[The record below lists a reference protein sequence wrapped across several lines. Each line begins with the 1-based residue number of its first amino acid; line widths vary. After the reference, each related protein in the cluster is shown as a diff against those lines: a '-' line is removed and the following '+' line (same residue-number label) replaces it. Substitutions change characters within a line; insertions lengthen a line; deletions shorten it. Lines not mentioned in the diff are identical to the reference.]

1 MATTPFKGAN
11 TAQFYV
17 AETTPGVT
25 PTNPVWSP
33 LRNTGGVPAVTR
45 DALTSNELDG
55 SRETTSIRTGNKQVS
70 GEYAIE
76 LSSRSQDDFLAG
88 AMTSTWQAGVKIT
101 GAAITVAPAGKTF
114 TRAAGNF
121 ITDGVEV
128 GDLIAFTDL
137 TGDNAKPFIVTAVSA
152 LVVTGA
158 GIQHTL
164 TAEKVTTDAKTGDKL
179 ETGNAKTGDKL
190 ETGNACKTFSIL
202 TWFKG
207 RCGNPDAYMLTK
219 GVEIS
224 GFTVEQAVNAM
235 VTGSFPFIGLSQEIL
250 TAPPSDSDFSQVTFT
265 DEPFSSV
272 DVSVFDGSTPLRCDT
287 LTITNDNGASAQFE
301 LGNSSVAFVER
312 GRAANTFSISG
323 KLYDMAM
330 IQKFINEQQVEINS
344 ILAGVNGAM
353 SFSLKRAE
361 LTAVTPEIGGPESIT
376 QSIEGQA
383 TGNQYQSSIVIQRI
397 TYA

>member
-17 AETTPGVT
+17 AEVTPGVT
-25 PTNPVWSP
+25 PSNPVWSP
-33 LRNTGGVPAVTR
+33 LRNTGGVPAITR
-45 DALTSNELDG
+45 DTLTSNELDG

-76 LSSRSQDDFLAG
+76 LSSKSQDDWLAG
-88 AMTSTWQAGVKIT
+88 ALGSTWQSGVSLS
-101 GAAITVAPAGKTF
+101 GLSITVAPAGKTF
-114 TRAAGNF
+114 TRTTGSF
-121 ITDGVEV
+121 ITDGVAV

-137 TGDNAKPFIVTAVSA
+137 TGDNAKPFIVTAVTA
-152 LVVTGA
+152 TVVTGA

-164 TAEKVTTDAKTGDKL
+164 TTETKTSKVKTGD
-179 ETGNAKTGDKL
+179 TL

-202 TWFKG
+202 TWYKG
-207 RCGNPDAYMLTK
+207 QCGGTAAYTLTK
-219 GVEIS
+219 GVEVS
-224 GFTVEQAVNAM
+224 GFTIEQAVNAM
-235 VTGSFPFIGLSQEIL
+235 VTGSFPFIGRSQEIL
-250 TAPPSDSDFSQVTFT
+250 TTLPSGSNFSSVTFG

-272 DVSVFDGSTPLRCDT
+272 DVSVFDGSTPLRCDS
-287 LTITNDNGASAQFE
+287 LTITNDNSASAQFE
-301 LGNSSVAFVER
+301 LGNTNVAFVER
-312 GRAANTFSISG
+312 SRAANTFSISG

-376 QSIEGQA
+376 QSIEGQS

-397 TYA
+397 SYA

>member
-1 MATTPFKGAN
+1 MATTPFKGAT

-17 AETTPGVT
+17 AEVTPGVT
-25 PTNPVWSP
+25 PTSPVWSP
-33 LRNTGGVPAVTR
+33 LRNTGGVPAITR
-45 DALTSNELDG
+45 DTLTSNELDG

-76 LSSRSQDDFLAG
+76 LSSKSQDDWLAG
-88 AMTSTWQAGVKIT
+88 ALGSTWQSGVSLS
-101 GAAITVAPAGKTF
+101 GLSITVAPAGKTF
-114 TRAAGNF
+114 TRSTGSF
-121 ITDGVEV
+121 ISDGVEV

-137 TGDNAKPFIVTAVSA
+137 TGDNAKPFIVTAVEA

-164 TAEKVTTDAKTGDKL
+164 TTETATTA
-179 ETGNAKTGDKL
+179 AKTGDKL

-202 TWFKG
+202 TWYKG
-207 RCGNPDAYMLTK
+207 QCGGADAYMLTK
-219 GVEIS
+219 GVEVS

-235 VTGSFPFIGLSQEIL
+235 VTGSFPFIGRSQEIL
-250 TAPPSDSDFSQVTFT
+250 TTPPSGSDFSSVTFG

-272 DVSVFDGSTPLRCDT
+272 DVSVFDGSTPLRCDS
-287 LTITNDNGASAQFE
+287 LTITNDNSASAQFE
-301 LGNSSVAFVER
+301 LGNTNVAFVER
-312 GRAANTFSISG
+312 SRAANTFSISG

-376 QSIEGQA
+376 QSIEGQS

-397 TYA
+397 SYV

>member
-17 AETTPGVT
+17 AEVTPGVT
-25 PTNPVWSP
+25 PSNPVWSP

-88 AMTSTWQAGVKIT
+88 AMTSTWQDGVT
-101 GAAITVAPAGKTF
+101 LTAVGITVDPVAKTF
-114 TRAAGNF
+114 TRAAGSF

-128 GDLIAFTDL
+128 GDLLYFDGL
-137 TGDNAKPFIVTAVSA
+137 TGDNAKPFIVTAVTA
-152 LVVTGA
+152 TVVTGA

-164 TAEKVTTDAKTGDKL
+164 TAEGPIETDG
-179 ETGNAKTGDKL
+179 KTGDKL

-207 RCGNPDAYMLTK
+207 QCGNPDAYMLTK

-224 GFTVEQAVNAM
+224 GFTIEQAVNAM

-250 TAPPSDSDFSQVTFT
+250 TAAPAGSDFSQVTFT

-344 ILAGVNGAM
+344 ILAG
-353 SFSLKRAE
+353 
-361 LTAVTPEIGGPESIT
+361 
-376 QSIEGQA
+376 
-383 TGNQYQSSIVIQRI
+383 
-397 TYA
+397 